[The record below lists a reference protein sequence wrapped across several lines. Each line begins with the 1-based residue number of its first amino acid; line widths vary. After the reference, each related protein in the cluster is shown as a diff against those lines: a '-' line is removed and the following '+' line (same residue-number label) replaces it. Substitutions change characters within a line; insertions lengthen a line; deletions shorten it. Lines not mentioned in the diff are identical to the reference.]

1 MEDKSRTD
9 YRLVTVGDWPAGLTN
24 PETGVYTT
32 AVRCEPPRQPVS
44 SFPRPLSK
52 HWSE

>member
-9 YRLVTVGDWPAGLTN
+9 YRLVTVGGWPAGFIN
-24 PETGVYTT
+24 SDTGAYTP
-32 AVRCEPPRQPVS
+32 AVRVEPPGQPCFS
-44 SFPRPLSK
+44 LPRPLSK